1 MTTILRR
8 YWIIALIA
16 GLLVVGFTSTL
27 LSGYFVAHRCLE
39 EEISRN
45 TLPLTSDNVYSEI
58 QKDVAQSIFISS
70 LMAHDTFLRDW
81 VLAGEKNTGD
91 IVKFLDEIQ
100 SRYRTVTAFFVSE
113 KTRNYYHP
121 QGILKQ
127 VFIED
132 AQDAWYFR
140 VRQMED
146 DYEINIDTDTA
157 DRKRVTIFINYKVY
171 GYNNDLIGVT
181 GVGLELRQVQEIFN
195 SYEEKYDSIVFFVDK
210 TGKVI
215 LYADNFSFPLNLH
228 DWENLGGAA
237 LKILANPGTSFKYE
251 PDGHV
256 YYASSRFFP
265 EFKLTLVILK
275 RGDAQKAVF
284 YQRLRINL
292 AIGVLITVLIV
303 VTVSLILRS
312 YNRKLERLATVDP
325 LTGVYNRHAFALIF
339 SQALKSKQRN
349 NSHMSMIILDIDR
362 FKTIN
367 DNYGHECGDLVLKI
381 FAEIVSSK
389 IRDTDVLCR
398 WGGEEF
404 LVLLG
409 DCRIENARK
418 VAENIR
424 EAVSS
429 REICYGGHTVSI
441 TLSAGVVEHRDPET
455 LNQVVSRADKLM
467 YQAKKQGRDNVCGE
481 TSSGLSG

>member
-1 MTTILRR
+1 MTAILRR

-16 GLLVVGFTSTL
+16 GLLMVGFTSTL
-27 LSGYFVAHRCLE
+27 LSGYFVAYRCLE

-45 TLPLTSDNVYSEI
+45 TLPLTSDNIYSEI
-58 QKDVAQSIFISS
+58 QKDMAQSIFISS

-81 VLAGEKNTGD
+81 VLAGEKNSAD
-91 IVKFLDEIQ
+91 IVKFLGEIE
-100 SRYRTVTAFFVSE
+100 SKYHTVTAFFVSE
-113 KTRNYYHP
+113 KTGNYYHP
-121 QGILKQ
+121 QGLLKQ
-127 VFIED
+127 VSIED
-132 AQDAWYFR
+132 PQDTWYFR
-140 VRQMED
+140 SRQMED

-181 GVGLELRQVQEIFN
+181 GVGLELKQVQEIFN
-195 SYEEKYDSIVFFVDK
+195 SYEEKYDSSVFFVDK

-215 LYADNFSFPLNLH
+215 LYADDFRFPLDLH

-275 RGDAQKAVF
+275 RGDAHRAVF

-292 AIGVLITVLIV
+292 AIGVLITALIV
-303 VTVSLILRS
+303 ITVSLILRN
-312 YNRKLERLATVDP
+312 YNRRLERMATVDS
-325 LTGVYNRHAFALIF
+325 LTGTYNRHAFTLIF

-349 NSHMSMIILDIDR
+349 NSHISLMIVDIDR
-362 FKTIN
+362 FKSVN
-367 DNYGHECGDLVLKI
+367 DNYGHECGDLVLRI
-381 FAEIVSSK
+381 FAETVSGK

-409 DCRIENARK
+409 DCKIENAQK

-424 EAVSS
+424 EAVSA
-429 REICYGGHTVSI
+429 REISCGGNTVAI

-455 LNQVVSRADKLM
+455 LNQLVSRADKLM
-467 YQAKKQGRDNVCGE
+467 YQAKKQGRDHVCCE
-481 TSSGLSG
+481 TSSGLSS